1 MLKVND
7 VVTIQLI
14 NGAEIIGKFQDETSS
29 EIVLYKPRMVQ
40 VQEQG
45 QVALIPAVCMTGEEP
60 NGDVKF
66 YKTGLTLMCKTV
78 PQLTTDYNTSTSGI
92 ITPTAGILKQ

>member
-14 NGAEIIGKFQDETSS
+14 NGAEIIGKFQEETES
-29 EIVLYKPRMVQ
+29 EIRLYKPRMVQ

-45 QVALIPAVCMTGEEP
+45 
-60 NGDVKF
+60 
-66 YKTGLTLMCKTV
+66 
-78 PQLTTDYNTSTSGI
+78 
-92 ITPTAGILKQ
+92 